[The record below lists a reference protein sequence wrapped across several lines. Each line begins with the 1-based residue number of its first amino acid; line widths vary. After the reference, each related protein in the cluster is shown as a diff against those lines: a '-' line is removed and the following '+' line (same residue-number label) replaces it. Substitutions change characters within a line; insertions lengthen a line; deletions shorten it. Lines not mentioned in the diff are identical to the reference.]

1 MYIFKL
7 YHDDDSFSNCYL
19 NGQPYDTA
27 KRERKFCCFVCNEN
41 SLNMWK
47 RRKVSWTCGVE
58 RVTRCGGCEASIV
71 ECSQSLA
78 GETKQ

>member
-27 KRERKFCCFVCNEN
+27 KRERKFCCFVCNEKIYVEKTEIF
-41 SLNMWK
+41 LDMF
-47 RRKVSWTCGVE
+47 GVE
-58 RVTRCGGCEASIV
+58 RATRCGGREASIV
-71 ECSQSLA
+71 ECNQSLA
-78 GETKQ
+78 GTTKQ